1 MLQPP
6 INRSSI
12 FLKVFMLNN
21 FWGKLATLNDTSHN
35 STYLV
40 YPKKRILLNNTLTE
54 HCIFSSSST
63 FARGK
68 E

>member
-1 MLQPP
+1 
-6 INRSSI
+6 
-12 FLKVFMLNN
+12 MLNN

-54 HCIFSSSST
+54 HCIFSALFKLNLCSRKRIS
-63 FARGK
+63 
-68 E
+68 